1 MAASLSRQTL
11 VETLIFIDNFLFILI
26 TYLDLLK
33 CGSIGKGIAAK
44 APSGINTVGSGE
56 DMGNF
61 DQWTEGLS
69 KQVIVQSDEEDKK
82 ALSKANEM
90 FNDDDFE
97 EEE

>member
-1 MAASLSRQTL
+1 
-11 VETLIFIDNFLFILI
+11 
-26 TYLDLLK
+26 
-33 CGSIGKGIAAK
+33 
-44 APSGINTVGSGE
+44 
-56 DMGNF
+56 MGNF